1 MTADHQD
8 DDSTQTHTALSNGTE
23 IGHYRIIEKIGAG
36 GMGDVYLAEDTTLNR
51 RVALKFLS
59 LQLIADEEYKARFK
73 REAQAAAVLSH
84 PNIVTIHEVSEYN
97 GRPFSVLEH
106 IEGRSLSDLCKDE
119 KLSVDKVIELA
130 IQICQGLSKAH
141 QAKITHRDIKP
152 SNIVIDADDRPK
164 LLDFGLASIQ
174 GSEQIT
180 KTGWAMGTVGY
191 MSPEQ
196 LRGEQADHRSDI
208 FSVGAVLYE
217 MLTASK
223 PFSRNSEAATLQAV
237 LNETPDPVSRF
248 RTDVPSG
255 LQRVIDMALEK
266 NREKRYQSIDD
277 LLGDLKA
284 ISEGSKPIVSGGRG
298 SVSFA
303 RPSIAVMP
311 FANLS
316 ADPEQEYFC
325 DGMAEEI
332 INSLTH
338 VEGLRVVARTSS
350 FAFKGKNEDTR
361 EIGRKLMVE
370 TLLEGSVRKAGN
382 RLRITAQLIS
392 AADGYH
398 LWSERFDRQSKDI
411 FEIQDEISLAI
422 VDNLKVKLL
431 GEEKAKLA
439 KRPMIDH
446 EVYNLYLK
454 GRYYLS
460 SRTEG
465 GSHKS
470 LDYFLQTLAKD
481 PTNALAHA
489 GIADCYNMFGY
500 WGYLPPREA
509 FPRAKAAA
517 EKALAIDDTLAE
529 AHTSLAHVRHWYDW
543 DWPEARKQ
551 YETAIELNPN
561 YATAHQWYAEYFS
574 TLGKH
579 EEGMEEAE
587 RSREL
592 DPLSPIVGTQLAGV
606 CYVARKY
613 DLAVEEFTR
622 VLEMDRDFVYAH
634 FLLSWVYVQLSR
646 YDEAIAEVQKAI
658 DLTGGGTTMMVSTLG
673 YFYALSGREA
683 KAREILNEI
692 VRPSEAAFVP
702 ADSIALVHTGL
713 GQMDEAF
720 EWLDKA
726 FEQRSHWLVW
736 LKVLPIFDGMRSDDR
751 FNLMLKKMKLIE

>member
-8 DDSTQTHTALSNGTE
+8 DDSTQTHTALTKGTE

-36 GMGDVYLAEDTTLNR
+36 GMGDVYLAEDTSLNR
-51 RVALKFLS
+51 KVALKFLS
-59 LQLIADEEYKARFK
+59 LHLIADEEYKARFK

-84 PNIVTIHEVSEYN
+84 PNIVTIHEVSDYN
-97 GRPFSVLEH
+97 GRPFLVMEH
-106 IEGRSLSDLCKDE
+106 VEGQSLSDLCKDE

-130 IQICQGLSKAH
+130 VQICQGLSKAH

-152 SNIVIDADDRPK
+152 SNIVIDPDGRPK

-196 LRGEQADHRSDI
+196 LKGEQADHRADI
-208 FSVGAVLYE
+208 FSVGVVLYE
-217 MLTASK
+217 MLTARR

-248 RTDVPSG
+248 RTDVPDG
-255 LQRVIDMALEK
+255 LQRIINMALDK
-266 NREKRYQSIDD
+266 NREERYQSIDD
-277 LLGDLKA
+277 LLADLKA
-284 ISEGSKPIVSGGRG
+284 ISRG
-298 SVSFA
+298 SEPIASGDRGPHLFT
-303 RPSIAVMP
+303 RPSIAVMA
-311 FANLS
+311 FVNLS

-361 EIGRKLMVE
+361 DIGRKLSVK
-370 TLLEGSVRKAGN
+370 TLLEGSVRWAGN
-382 RLRITAQLIS
+382 KLRITAQLIN

-398 LWSERFDRQSKDI
+398 LWSERYDRQMKDI

-422 VDNLKVKLL
+422 VDNLKIKLL

-446 EVYNLYLK
+446 EAYNLYLK
-454 GRYYLS
+454 GRFYLS

-465 GSHKS
+465 GSQKS
-470 LDYFLQTLAKD
+470 LDYFLKTLAKD
-481 PTNALAHA
+481 STNALAHA

-500 WGYLPPREA
+500 WGYLPPKEA

-529 AHTSLAHVRHWYDW
+529 AHTSLAHVRQYYDW
-543 DWPEARKQ
+543 DWPGAQKE
-551 YETAIELNPN
+551 YERAIELNPN
-561 YATAHQWYAEYFS
+561 YATAHQWYAEHFS

-579 EEGMEEAE
+579 EEAIAEAE

-613 DLAVEEFTR
+613 DLAIEEFTR

-634 FLLSWVYVQLSR
+634 FLLSWVYIQLSM

-658 DLTGGGTTMMVSTLG
+658 ELTGGGTTKMMSALG
-673 YFYALSGREA
+673 YFYALSGREVEA
-683 KAREILNEI
+683 KEILNEI
-692 VRPSEAAFVP
+692 FRPSSGAFVA
-702 ADSIALVHTGL
+702 ADSIALIHSGL

-726 FEQRSHWLVW
+726 YEQRSHWLVW
-736 LKVLPIFDGMRSDDR
+736 LRVLPIFDSMRSDER
-751 FNLMLKKMKLIE
+751 FNVMLKKMRLDE